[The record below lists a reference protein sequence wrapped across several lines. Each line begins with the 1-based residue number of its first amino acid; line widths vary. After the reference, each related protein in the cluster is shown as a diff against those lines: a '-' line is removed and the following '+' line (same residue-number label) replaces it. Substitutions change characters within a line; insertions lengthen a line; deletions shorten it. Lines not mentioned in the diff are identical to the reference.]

1 MYLIYNHQSK
11 PHFQDFVSIPHCSPI
26 LFSHS
31 LLPSV
36 AENWCVSLISLDQ
49 ISPCSISLSIF
60 TYFKKHCNQLFTLQ
74 QFPCVCSYFNYQHVL
89 VCAGMCVC
97 LCVHSCMHM
106 SSPPCRIR
114 TSPIT
119 GTISCPPGRESI
131 TSPLADFLSKH
142 NILGPKHRMLSGIL
156 ALRS

>member
-11 PHFQDFVSIPHCSPI
+11 PHFLGPSESLCPFLIAPPI

-74 QFPCVCSYFNYQHVL
+74 QFPCVCSYFNY
-89 VCAGMCVC
+89 
-97 LCVHSCMHM
+97 
-106 SSPPCRIR
+106 
-114 TSPIT
+114 
-119 GTISCPPGRESI
+119 
-131 TSPLADFLSKH
+131 
-142 NILGPKHRMLSGIL
+142 
-156 ALRS
+156 